1 MARKGSGHRNSAD
14 QPEKH
19 KFSDP
24 VDIFSPD
31 ATNNNLQGTGENIAD
46 RKGMTNANL
55 HVRYDIPDGKSG
67 KKSKGSGN
75 GKKQNHGPG
84 KVSAKNG
91 MEEISPN
98 MGRSDSLSSKT
109 KEGIHFTANEH
120 REDEITTSSVS
131 KKSNRPPN
139 GLMDGTYLDG
149 PRSSMQMVMNFLR
162 TMVMRFLNAATTWF
176 ERQRPRINAFSALFF
191 DAHNYVRIKINHA
204 YPIIRMWVLH
214 VGKILF
220 LLSMVWMDFSIRGF
234 NSLLHMGTTSFFTVI
249 WCSFLS
255 ILAMVGVIKMLMLLV
270 CAGMVTVFI
279 GLGLAI
285 LIFAIT
291 SIIFLFMYG
300 SFWTTGLIITFAGM
314 AFALSHERI
323 ALFVATA
330 YSIYCAKYYVGWL
343 GLFVGLNISFVSS
356 DILMDFIRNN
366 PRDQESVPHDRF
378 TQSRSRANDFY
389 SDHAKSSPSDASYPG
404 ESRAEERNA
413 GVPSTSGSETE
424 LASEDEVARL
434 LNCSDHY
441 SALGFAR
448 YENIDVS
455 LLKREYRKKAMLV
468 HPDKNMGNERAAEAF
483 KKLQNAY
490 EVLLDSLKRK
500 TYDDE
505 LRREE
510 ILNYFRRFR
519 SIPQKGHQ
527 NGKRGN
533 FSPGFS
539 HSEGDFEGPHG
550 DSRRIAC
557 KQCGDFH
564 IWILTDRSKS
574 QARWCQEC
582 KDFHQT
588 KDGDGWVEQSF
599 QPLLFGMLHKMNPPR
614 AYVCAGSKI
623 YDATQWFVCQGM
635 RCPVNS
641 HKPSFH
647 VNTSVSSKHSSKGTA
662 SSSGSGGIPKPNV
675 DEAMTEEEFFEWLQ
689 NAVQSGMFETN
700 GCPGEGASPKGSG
713 NPKSSGGGSSSKKKR
728 KGKKW

>member
-1 MARKGSGHRNSAD
+1 MARKGSQHKNSAD
-14 QPEKH
+14 QSGKR

-24 VDIFSPD
+24 VDIFSSD
-31 ATNNNLQGTGENIAD
+31 ATDNLEGAGENITD
-46 RKGMTNANL
+46 RKGMTNAEL
-55 HVRYDIPDGKSG
+55 HVMSGNLEGKSG

-75 GKKQNHGPG
+75 GKKKNHRPG
-84 KVSAKNG
+84 KVSAKNN
-91 MEEISPN
+91 MEEISLNSRIP
-98 MGRSDSLSSKT
+98 DSLSSKT
-109 KEGIHFTANEH
+109 KEVDRFTGSEH
-120 REDEITTSSVS
+120 REEEITTGCVS
-131 KKSNRPPN
+131 KNSNRIPS

-149 PRSSMQMVMNFLR
+149 PRSSMQMVVKFLQ
-162 TMVMRFLNAATTWF
+162 TVVMRFLNAATTWF
-176 ERQRPRINAFSALFF
+176 ERQRPQINAFSSLLF
-191 DAHNYVRIKINHA
+191 DARNYARTKIKHA

-214 VGKILF
+214 VGKIL
-220 LLSMVWMDFSIRGF
+220 LLLAMVWMDCSIRGF
-234 NSLLHMGTTSFFTVI
+234 NSLLHLGTTSFFTVI

-255 ILAMVGVIKMLMLLV
+255 ILAMVGVTKMLILLV
-270 CAGMVTVFI
+270 CAAMVAVFI

-285 LIFAIT
+285 LIFAIA
-291 SIIFLFMYG
+291 SIIILFMYG
-300 SFWTTGLIITFAGM
+300 SFWTTGITITFAGM
-314 AFALSHERI
+314 AFAFSHERI

-330 YSIYCAKYYVGWL
+330 YSIYCAKHYIGWL
-343 GLFVGLNISFVSS
+343 GLFVGLNISFISS
-356 DILMDFIRNN
+356 DILINFIRNN

-378 TQSRSRANDFY
+378 TQSQSRANHFHG
-389 SDHAKSSPSDASYPG
+389 DHAQSSPMSDASQPRA
-404 ESRAEERNA
+404 SRAEERNA
-413 GVPSTSGSETE
+413 GAPSTSGSETE
-424 LASEDEVARL
+424 LTSEDEVARL

-441 SALGFAR
+441 SALGFTR
-448 YENIDVS
+448 YENIDVL
-455 LLKREYRKKAMLV
+455 LLKREYKKKAMLV
-468 HPDKNMGNERAAEAF
+468 HPDKNMGNEKAAEAF

-510 ILNYFRRFR
+510 ILDYFRRFQ
-519 SIPQKGHQ
+519 SIPRKGHQ

-539 HSEGDFEGPHG
+539 HSEGDFEGPNG
-550 DSRRIAC
+550 ESRRIAC

-564 IWILTDRSKS
+564 IWVLTNRSKS

-582 KDFHQT
+582 KDFHQS

-599 QPLLFGMLHKMNPPR
+599 QPLLFGILHKMNHPH

-623 YDATQWFVCQGM
+623 YDATEWFVCQGM

-647 VNTSVSSKHSSKGTA
+647 VNTSVSSKHSSKGAA
-662 SSSGSGGIPKPNV
+662 SSSTSGGIPKTNV

-700 GCPGEGASPKGSG
+700 SGPGEGASPKGSG
-713 NPKSSGGGSSSKKKR
+713 NPRSSGGSSSSKKKR